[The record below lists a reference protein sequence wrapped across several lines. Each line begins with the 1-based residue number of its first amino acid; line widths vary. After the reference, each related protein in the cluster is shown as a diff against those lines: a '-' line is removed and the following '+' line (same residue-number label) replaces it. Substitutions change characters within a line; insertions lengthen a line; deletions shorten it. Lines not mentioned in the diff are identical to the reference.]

1 MAENLPLCSESIDD
15 GLFSWRNLSN
25 LTFSEN
31 DWLVRH
37 QSLCTIL
44 MFVTKGQFR
53 SVGACM
59 AM

>member
-1 MAENLPLCSESIDD
+1 LEKSQQFDFEGKHDLYYVFVP
-15 GLFSWRNLSN
+15 W
-25 LTFSEN
+25 

-44 MFVTKGQFR
+44 MFITKGQFR
-53 SVGACM
+53 SVGACT